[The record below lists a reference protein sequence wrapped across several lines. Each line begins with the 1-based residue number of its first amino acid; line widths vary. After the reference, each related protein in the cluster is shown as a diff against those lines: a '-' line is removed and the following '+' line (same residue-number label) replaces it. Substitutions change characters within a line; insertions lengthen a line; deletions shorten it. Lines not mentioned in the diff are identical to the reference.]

1 MRDGLLSMVEACDLS
16 AIEARRLI
24 GAKDL
29 SPVELVESCIRRIET
44 IDHAINAM
52 VARDFDR
59 ARAAAREAEA
69 AVMRGATLGALHGLP
84 IGIKDLEDTE
94 GLRTTYGSIRFAHH
108 VPRADQLLVK
118 TIRAAGGIVLGK
130 TNTPE
135 FGAGANTINA
145 VYGATGNPFDPLKS
159 AAGSSGGSAAA
170 LATSMVS
177 LASGSDMGGSLRN
190 PAAFCGIVGMRPSP
204 GAVPSEK
211 RLLGASGLSVL
222 GPMARSVDDLSLLF
236 GAIEAID
243 TRDML
248 SPPARER
255 FVGAPIDLSSLRVAY
270 SADLGFAP
278 TSAAIRSCFDSKIAQ
293 LAPLFNRPAAAHPDC
308 AGADESFAVLRAVNF
323 LAAFL
328 EPYQRDPNSVGPN
341 IRANLEEGLRYSA
354 TDVARALALQTTLY
368 HRWQHFF
375 VDYDLLI
382 TPTVTI
388 TPRPWTELFPAS
400 IDDVPTRS
408 YYHWLALVY
417 AVTLA
422 GHPALSLPLGC
433 DQSGMPF
440 GLQLIA
446 PRHQDHRLIA
456 IARAIEAATAHQPTL
471 SRPLPDIQ
479 KLAQAAPLSSVP
491 GFKTL

>member
-1 MRDGLLSMVEACDLS
+1 MTEPCDLS
-16 AIEARRLI
+16 ATEARRLI
-24 GAKDL
+24 GAKNL
-29 SPVELVESCIRRIET
+29 SPVELVDSCIDRIET

-59 ARAAAREAEA
+59 ARIAAREAEA
-69 AVMRGATLGALHGLP
+69 AVMRGASLGALHGLP

-94 GLRTTYGSIRFAHH
+94 GLRTTYGSTRFANH
-108 VPRADQLLVK
+108 VPHADQHLVK

-204 GAVPSEK
+204 GIVPSEK

-236 GAIEAID
+236 RAIEAID

-248 SPPARER
+248 NAPYQNREI
-255 FVGAPIDLSSLRVAY
+255 APRIDLSSLRVAY

-278 TSAAIRSCFDSKIAQ
+278 TSHPVRHCFNDKIAQ
-293 LAPLFNRPAAAHPDC
+293 LAPLFHTAAPTNPDC
-308 AGADESFAVLRAVNF
+308 TGSDESFAVLRAVNF
-323 LAAFL
+323 LASFL
-328 EPYQRDPNSVGPN
+328 EPYQRDPASVGPN

-354 TDVARALALQTTLY
+354 TDVARALATQTALY
-368 HRWQHFF
+368 QRWQHFF
-375 VDYDLLI
+375 TEYDLLI

-422 GHPALSLPLGC
+422 GHPAISLPLGR
-433 DQSGMPF
+433 DNDDMPF
-440 GLQLIA
+440 GVQLIA
-446 PRHQDHRLIA
+446 PRHHDHRLIA
-456 IARAIEAATAHQPTL
+456 VAGAIEAATADHPTL
-471 SRPLPDIQ
+471 SRPIPDIQ
-479 KLAQAAPLSSVP
+479 KLSKAAPLHDIP
-491 GFKTL
+491 GFKTLG